1 MWWSQFLLISTDQA
15 TKIFLMA
22 GQSLKQYEVGVV
34 GHLLVRTNFK
44 EDLID
49 CRWLHFVD
57 NSKRCPR

>member
-1 MWWSQFLLISTDQA
+1 MVVTVPAYFHGPGDEY
-15 TKIFLMA
+15 FLMA